1 MSSSR
6 CTCCHVCHTSLKTS
20 RRSFFPCSDCPSI
33 ICRQCIELTG
43 QDWDYV
49 NSLSEWSCPRCV
61 GDCPCKRC
69 RNKAISS
76 TPKQNERK
84 KSHKRKRA
92 NVDDTIFEDNAYPS
106 KYKRTSTR
114 NLSLER
120 EKKERSTSSLLRSSS
135 SFDYIPISECKEK
148 RIAELCRKNEQCL
161 DYIARTE
168 RLLTLIRSEQ
178 GRIHGELESI
188 TKLDTTTTKTIIMK
202 NNTTTN
208 ASTSNSPECDSS
220 EASSDID
227 PSSPLDEEFDTG
239 FVHSNSANSSLE
251 SILEQ
256 HKSLVSV

>member
-1 MSSSR
+1 M
-6 CTCCHVCHTSLKTS
+6 
-20 RRSFFPCSDCPSI
+20 
-33 ICRQCIELTG
+33 G
-43 QDWDYV
+43 
-49 NSLSEWSCPRCV
+49 
-61 GDCPCKRC
+61 
-69 RNKAISS
+69 ISS

-92 NVDDTIFEDNAYPS
+92 NFEDNAYPS

-178 GRIHGELESI
+178 GRIHG
-188 TKLDTTTTKTIIMK
+188 
-202 NNTTTN
+202 
-208 ASTSNSPECDSS
+208 
-220 EASSDID
+220 
-227 PSSPLDEEFDTG
+227 
-239 FVHSNSANSSLE
+239 
-251 SILEQ
+251 
-256 HKSLVSV
+256 

>member
-1 MSSSR
+1 MGIMLIPFLNGLVLVVLVIVLVKDVETKQSHPLLNKMKEKNL
-6 CTCCHVCHTSLKTS
+6 TKEKEQMLMIQFLK
-20 RRSFFPCSDCPSI
+20 I
-33 ICRQCIELTG
+33 MHIQVNIKELLLVI
-43 QDWDYV
+43 Y
-49 NSLSEWSCPRCV
+49 LLKE
-61 GDCPCKRC
+61 K
-69 RNKAISS
+69 
-76 TPKQNERK
+76 
-84 KSHKRKRA
+84 
-92 NVDDTIFEDNAYPS
+92 
-106 KYKRTSTR
+106 
-114 NLSLER
+114 
-120 EKKERSTSSLLRSSS
+120 KKERSTSSLLRSSS

-188 TKLDTTTTKTIIMK
+188 TKLDTTKTIIMK
-202 NNTTTN
+202 NSTTTN

-239 FVHSNSANSSLE
+239 FVNSANSSLE